1 MGPAY
6 STGIPYSFQGRTSP
20 NAPFS
25 TLPIFGGSDESFTRG
40 SDFVG
45 EERSGGDSGSLC
57 FGEGVLFDPFLSTQV
72 GRSDEASHQPQ
83 IPQFL
88 DASTA
93 LQDGGDS
100 YATRDCSAGR
110 LVGQTGSEG
119 CVLHS
124 PDRSGTS
131 KVPSFCCGPSPI
143 SFYVSPV
150 RSVLRSLGIHQ
161 FSKTGCCSPKRFRS
175 SPYCLY
181 RRYAGD
187 RKIPS
192 RNSGSRGG
200 VDRSIRRSGVH
211 NQQGEIRVDSIS
223 TDRVSGF
230 SGGYF
235 HHVPEPSRSQNKDDS
250 GRSYSASSTEQ
261 YQCSKGGSVY
271 RETEYCSPGG
281 VPSTSVLSTP
291 TERPAGGPGHGQS
304 ELRILAPT
312 LSGVSRGNS
321 VVAVAPDSLEW
332 SNLAETSSAV
342 GDSVRCLPD
351 RVGGCLQG
359 SLGRGSMVSRG
370 TEDAHQ
376 LLGTDCSHASSASF
390 CQGSL
395 RSVNSVA
402 VRQSNSC
409 GLHQPTGWHSIPASG
424 TVGESSVALGSSA
437 GHYPVGST
445 YSRGDQS
452 GGRCRVQSDRGSP
465 GLEAVTESFSEDQ
478 CYLGSS
484 GGGSVCI
491 TPVLSAGPVLQ
502 LEAGFNGRSNRCF
515 STGLGP
521 PEGLCQPSLVFDR
534 ESSQTSE
541 IPAGSGDSSGPSVEG
556 SVMVSSSS
564 GDALGLSSV
573 DSSLSGSIS
582 HDLQLSGNEFSAP
595 ASHMA
600 YLQEKFASQNLS
612 GTARDLLLA
621 SWRTNSNKTYD
632 SHFNKWLCW
641 CSARGS
647 DPISGPV
654 SEIVNFL
661 AHLHKEG
668 YRSSSLNVF
677 RLAISSVHD
686 KVDGVDVGKHP
697 TVTRLLKGAFHER
710 PPLPRYTSTW
720 DVNAVLLY
728 L

>member
-1 MGPAY
+1 MAAECLPGVRSTDTCLPFGLSCTPWASTKVLKLVAALLRGLGVRLIVYIDDMLMIGKSPAETRDHVKALIVLLEGLGFIINREKSVLTPSQQIEFLGLRVDT
-6 STGIPYSFQGRTSP
+6 STMSLSLPGHKIRTIQGEAIQLLRQSSISARKVAQFIGKHNAAAQAVLPAPLFYRHLQRDLQEALARGNQSYESSLQLSQASREEIQWWQEHLTHWNGRTLLKHRQQLVIQS
-20 NAPFS
+20 
-25 TLPIFGGSDESFTRG
+25 
-40 SDFVG
+40 
-45 EERSGGDSGSLC
+45 
-57 FGEGVLFDPFLSTQV
+57 
-72 GRSDEASHQPQ
+72 
-83 IPQFL
+83 
-88 DASTA
+88 DASLTGWG
-93 LQDGGDS
+93 LF
-100 YATRDCSAGR
+100 AGEF
-110 LVGQTGSEG
+110 GQ
-119 CVLHS
+119 
-124 PDRSGTS
+124 
-131 KVPSFCCGPSPI
+131 
-143 SFYVSPV
+143 
-150 RSVLRSLGIHQ
+150 
-161 FSKTGCCSPKRFRS
+161 
-175 SPYCLY
+175 
-181 RRYAGD
+181 
-187 RKIPS
+187 
-192 RNSGSRGG
+192 
-200 VDRSIRRSGVH
+200 
-211 NQQGEIRVDSIS
+211 
-223 TDRVSGF
+223 
-230 SGGYF
+230 
-235 HHVPEPSRSQNKDDS
+235 
-250 GRSYSASSTEQ
+250 
-261 YQCSKGGSVY
+261 
-271 RETEYCSPGG
+271 
-281 VPSTSVLSTP
+281 
-291 TERPAGGPGHGQS
+291 
-304 ELRILAPT
+304 
-312 LSGVSRGNS
+312 
-321 VVAVAPDSLEW
+321 
-332 SNLAETSSAV
+332 
-342 GDSVRCLPD
+342 
-351 RVGGCLQG
+351 
-359 SLGRGSMVSRG
+359 GSMVSRG

-409 GLHQPTGWHSIPASG
+409 GLHQPSGWHSIPATG
-424 TVGESSVALGSSA
+424 TVGESFVALCSSA
-437 GHYPVGST
+437 GHYAIGST

-502 LEAGFNGRSNRCF
+502 LEAGSNGGSNRCF

-541 IPAGSGDSSGPSVEG
+541 SPAGSGDSIYSGPSVEV

-582 HDLQLSGNEFSAP
+582 HHLQLSGNEFSAP
-595 ASHMA
+595 ASRMA
-600 YLQEKFASQNLS
+600 YLREKFASQNLS

-621 SWRTNSNKTYD
+621 SWRTKSNKTYD

-654 SEIVNFL
+654 SEIANFL

-677 RLAISSVHD
+677 RSAISSVHD

-710 PPLPRYTSTW
+710 PPLSRYTSTW

-728 L
+728 LKSLGPTSDLTLKQLTYKLVMLLALTRPSRSADLSSLSLARRRFCPEGVTFLPATLAKQSRQGKPLVEFFSPCFPHDENLCPVRTLRQYESVTSPLRLEDQQGLFFGYC

>member
-6 STGIPYSFQGRTSP
+6 STGVHYSFQGRTSP
-20 NAPFS
+20 NAPSS
-25 TLPIFGGSDESFTRG
+25 TLPIFGGSDESITRG

-45 EERSGGDSGSLC
+45 EERSGGDSGSLR

-88 DASTA
+88 GASTA

-100 YATRDCSAGR
+100 YATRDCSARR

-131 KVPSFCCGPSPI
+131 KVPSFCGGPSPI
-143 SFYVSPV
+143 SIYVSPV

-161 FSKTGCCSPKRFRS
+161 GSKTGCCSPKRFRS

-211 NQQGEIRVDSIS
+211 NQQGEVRVDSIS
-223 TDRVSGF
+223 TDRVSGS

-235 HHVPEPSRSQNKDDS
+235 HHVPEPPRSQNQGDS

-261 YQCSKGGSVY
+261 HQCSKGSSVY
-271 RETEYCSPGG
+271 RETECCSPGG

-291 TERPAGGPGHGQS
+291 TERPAGGPGQGQS

-321 VVAVAPDSLEW
+321 VVAGAPDSLEW

-359 SLGRGSMVSRG
+359 SSDRGSMVSRG

-409 GLHQPTGWHSIPASG
+409 GLHQPSGWHSIPATG

-437 GHYPVGST
+437 GHYAVGST

-502 LEAGFNGRSNRCF
+502 LEAGSNGGSN
-515 STGLGP
+515 
-521 PEGLCQPSLVFDR
+521 
-534 ESSQTSE
+534 
-541 IPAGSGDSSGPSVEG
+541 
-556 SVMVSSSS
+556 
-564 GDALGLSSV
+564 
-573 DSSLSGSIS
+573 
-582 HDLQLSGNEFSAP
+582 
-595 ASHMA
+595 
-600 YLQEKFASQNLS
+600 
-612 GTARDLLLA
+612 
-621 SWRTNSNKTYD
+621 
-632 SHFNKWLCW
+632 
-641 CSARGS
+641 
-647 DPISGPV
+647 
-654 SEIVNFL
+654 
-661 AHLHKEG
+661 
-668 YRSSSLNVF
+668 
-677 RLAISSVHD
+677 
-686 KVDGVDVGKHP
+686 
-697 TVTRLLKGAFHER
+697 
-710 PPLPRYTSTW
+710 
-720 DVNAVLLY
+720 
-728 L
+728 